1 MTVVSRGVATAAA
14 VLALAL
20 TGCGQAAARPAA
32 SNAVPA
38 AVGTASVPAA
48 VLPSATPS
56 AAAPASPGATSPCTA
71 GEVTAT
77 ATTDR
82 PAYRAGDPVTLTTT
96 LTNHSTQACTL
107 DVSPRDPAFSVSG
120 GGGEVWR
127 TCGPGQSCPLYER
140 LVTLPA
146 GGSRTETASW
156 NQHTCDASGC
166 QGPPPPAGAYHETA
180 TWGDLG
186 SASAP
191 FTVG

>member
-14 VLALAL
+14 VLAVAL
-20 TGCGQAAARPAA
+20 TGCGQAAASPPPSSALPAVTGTSRPAA
-32 SNAVPA
+32 VA
-38 AVGTASVPAA
+38 
-48 VLPSATPS
+48 PSASPS
-56 AAAPASPGATSPCTA
+56 TAAPTSPGATSRCTA

-77 ATTDR
+77 ASTDR
-82 PAYRAGDPVTLTTT
+82 PAYRPGDPITLTTT
-96 LTNHSTQACTL
+96 LTNHSSQACSL
-107 DVSPRDPAFSVSG
+107 DVSPRDPQFSVSG

-140 LVTLPA
+140 LVVLPA

-156 NQHTCDASGC
+156 NQNTCDASSC
-166 QGPPPPAGAYHETA
+166 QGPPPPAGAYREIA

>member
-1 MTVVSRGVATAAA
+1 MTVVRRGVATAAA
-14 VLALAL
+14 VLTVTL
-20 TGCGQAAARPAA
+20 TGCGQAVAGPAV

-38 AVGTASVPAA
+38 AVGTASAPATTPAA
-48 VLPSATPS
+48 PPE
-56 AAAPASPGATSPCTA
+56 AASRCTA
-71 GEVTAT
+71 SEVTAT
-77 ATTDR
+77 ASTDR
-82 PAYRAGDPVTLTTT
+82 PAYRAGDPITLTTT
-96 LTNHSTQACTL
+96 LTNRSTQACSL

-140 LVTLPA
+140 IVVLPG
-146 GGSRTETASW
+146 GGSRTETVSW

-180 TWGDLG
+180 TWGDIG

-191 FTVG
+191 FTVS

>member
-14 VLALAL
+14 VLTVAL
-20 TGCGQAAARPAA
+20 TGCGQATARPAA
-32 SNAVPA
+32 GNAVPA
-38 AVGTASVPAA
+38 AVGTMSPPAIIG
-48 VLPSATPS
+48 PSATPS
-56 AAAPASPGATSPCTA
+56 AAAPRCTA

-77 ATTDR
+77 ASTDR
-82 PAYRAGDPVTLTTT
+82 PAYHAGDPVTLTTT
-96 LTNHSTQACTL
+96 LTNHSAQECSL

-146 GGSRTETASW
+146 GGSRTETAAW
-156 NQHTCDASGC
+156 NQHTCDTTGC

-191 FTVG
+191 FTVS

>member
-1 MTVVSRGVATAAA
+1 MTVVRRGVATAAA
-14 VLALAL
+14 VLVVAL
-20 TGCGQAAARPAA
+20 TGCGQPPARPTA

-38 AVGTASVPAA
+38 AVGTMSRPAI
-48 VLPSATPS
+48 VGPSATPS
-56 AAAPASPGATSPCTA
+56 PASSGATSRCTA

-77 ATTDR
+77 ASTDR
-82 PAYRAGDPVTLTTT
+82 PAYRTGDPVTLTTT
-96 LTNHSTQACTL
+96 LTNHSAQACSL

-156 NQHTCDASGC
+156 NQHTCDASSC
-166 QGPPPPAGAYHETA
+166 QGPPPPAGAYRETA
-180 TWGDLG
+180 SWGDLG

-191 FTVG
+191 FTVS

>member
-14 VLALAL
+14 VLTVTL
-20 TGCGQAAARPAA
+20 TGCGQPVPGPAA
-32 SNAVPA
+32 SNAVPVA
-38 AVGTASVPAA
+38 AGTAS
-48 VLPSATPS
+48 
-56 AAAPASPGATSPCTA
+56 APVTSPGAPTSPEAASPCTA

-77 ATTDR
+77 ASTDR

-96 LTNHSTQACTL
+96 LTNHSTQACSL
-107 DVSPRDPAFSVSG
+107 DVSARDPAFSVSG

-127 TCGPGQSCPLYER
+127 SCGPGQSCPLYER
-140 LVTLPA
+140 LVVLPA
-146 GGSRTETASW
+146 GGSRTETTSW

-166 QGPPPPAGAYHETA
+166 QGPPPSAGVYRETA

-191 FTVG
+191 FTVT